1 MCIVI
6 YKCVKYILK
15 IKEVMLI
22 FFVIDFVFFLNFEVF
37 LCLLYNNGWM
47 YIICKKKIIW
57 ILIMNMK
64 KVLKI

>member
-1 MCIVI
+1 
-6 YKCVKYILK
+6 
-15 IKEVMLI
+15 MLI